1 MQAPGPHTHLLN
13 QLFGEGVQNDNSE
26 ACRDPVVTL
35 MHCWLTAP
43 SVSPLRLG
51 MSHQIKTKQQNPS
64 PPPDHKETIT
74 LPALTGK
81 GKEMNAFNTRFL
93 GKISAINIF
102 QDLRH

>member
-1 MQAPGPHTHLLN
+1 MFIQMQAPGAYTHLLN
-13 QLFGEGVQNDNSE
+13 QLLGEGVGDDNSE
-26 ACRDPVVTL
+26 ACRDPLVTV
-35 MHCWLTAP
+35 MHCWPTAP

-51 MSHQIKTKQQNPS
+51 LSHQIKTKQQNPS
-64 PPPDHKETIT
+64 PPPNHKETI
-74 LPALTGK
+74 TGK